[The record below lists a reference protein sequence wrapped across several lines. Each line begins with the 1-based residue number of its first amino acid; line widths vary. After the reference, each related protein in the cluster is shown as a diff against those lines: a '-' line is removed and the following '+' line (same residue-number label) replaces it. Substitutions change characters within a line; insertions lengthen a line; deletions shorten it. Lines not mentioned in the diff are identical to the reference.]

1 MTVNKLFKIHP
12 SVTPNNFAVV
22 MQQAIALEL
31 ATIPTYLCTYYSIE
45 RALDQDVLY
54 DKILG
59 QLNKEASDVENGP
72 MAQELKVDVLVYANK
87 SAALIM
93 SVVIEEML
101 HLALAS
107 NVKQAII
114 GPPDL
119 MGIGKVLSFPT
130 MLDGHKPEF
139 PINAAKLSLDQL
151 STFLQIESPAP
162 FVDPADTAETDQSV
176 IKYPTIGA
184 FYDMIIECVTTN
196 YPGPYTQKP
205 QLLPPEEAAP
215 PRPYYSQNSI
225 NTVYY
230 DKKHNPVFASA
241 DDSGELVGVRD
252 AASAIKAMHVIQD
265 QGEGNVTDNQDLLKF
280 DSNNMPIPLPV
291 VNGEVQFKP
300 GDYDDIEKKEL
311 SHFAK
316 FLEAY
321 SLGVYYKE
329 KFAAIPGLDEFF
341 SYFVSNQISN
351 PKQAYYDAGT
361 TPSDKELA
369 LISQLGNAIFAYIL
383 LMIETCYYKDEP
395 TQFRVFMYGIHKSM
409 IWLLSDIGNAMRGYN
424 YQALDGNTYVASLT
438 FEHYDFSTSMDRPK
452 KQIIDLANKLIH
464 SNGKDS
470 SNAWGWLV
478 ESTDNGV
485 TNNKQYL
492 SSLPD
497 VGLDHSV
504 TPNVPSIP
512 A

>member
-1 MTVNKLFKIHP
+1 M
-12 SVTPNNFAVV
+12 NF
-22 MQQAIALEL
+22 
-31 ATIPTYLCTYYSIE
+31 
-45 RALDQDVLY
+45 
-54 DKILG
+54 
-59 QLNKEASDVENGP
+59 
-72 MAQELKVDVLVYANK
+72 
-87 SAALIM
+87 SA
-93 SVVIEEML
+93 
-101 HLALAS
+101 
-107 NVKQAII
+107 
-114 GPPDL
+114 
-119 MGIGKVLSFPT
+119 
-130 MLDGHKPEF
+130 
-139 PINAAKLSLDQL
+139 
-151 STFLQIESPAP
+151 
-162 FVDPADTAETDQSV
+162 
-176 IKYPTIGA
+176 
-184 FYDMIIECVTTN
+184 
-196 YPGPYTQKP
+196 
-205 QLLPPEEAAP
+205 
-215 PRPYYSQNSI
+215 
-225 NTVYY
+225 
-230 DKKHNPVFASA
+230 
-241 DDSGELVGVRD
+241 
-252 AASAIKAMHVIQD
+252 
-265 QGEGNVTDNQDLLKF
+265 
-280 DSNNMPIPLPV
+280 
-291 VNGEVQFKP
+291 
-300 GDYDDIEKKEL
+300 
-311 SHFAK
+311 
-316 FLEAY
+316 
-321 SLGVYYKE
+321 
-329 KFAAIPGLDEFF
+329 
-341 SYFVSNQISN
+341 ISN

-485 TNNKQYL
+485 TKNKQYL